1 MKKKDIS
8 KDILC
13 VRMDCSMKQFVKVM
27 SEELG
32 CNMSSAVRLCILV
45 ARRAL
50 EDEATGGIKA
60 LDKLNK

>member
-1 MKKKDIS
+1 MKQKDIS

-13 VRMDCSMKQFVKVM
+13 VRMDCSMKQFVRAIAEEFKCDM
-27 SEELG
+27 ST
-32 CNMSSAVRLCILV
+32 AVRLCILI

-50 EDEATGGIKA
+50 EDEATGRIKA

>member
-13 VRMDCSMKQFVKVM
+13 VRMDCNMKQFVKELA
-27 SEELG
+27 EELN
-32 CNMSSAVRLCILV
+32 CDISTAVRLCILI

-50 EDEATGGIKA
+50 EDEATGRIKVVG
-60 LDKLNK
+60 KLNK

>member
-1 MKKKDIS
+1 MKQKDIS

-13 VRMDCSMKQFVKVM
+13 VRMDCNMKQFVRAIA
-27 SEELG
+27 EELG

-45 ARRAL
+45 ARRTL
-50 EDEATGGIKA
+50 EDEETGCIKA